1 MAENQK
7 DAVAPVAT
15 SQAKTQYA
23 TCVLKSVDED
33 VFVNTNGKEYKKV
46 TLTTSTGKSA
56 RGVMYGK
63 VWDAVTVG
71 AEVRVA
77 LEQVGEDIIPSVVGT
92 PLMQL
97 TMADFGIAPDMEDGI

>member
-7 DAVAPVAT
+7 DVVAPVAA
-15 SQAKTQYA
+15 SQVKTQYA
-23 TCVLKSVDED
+23 TCILKSVDEETQ
-33 VFVNTNGKEYKKV
+33 VNTNGKEYKKV

-63 VWDAVTVG
+63 VWGSVTIG

-77 LEQVGEDIIPSVVGT
+77 LEQVGDDIIPSVVGT
-92 PLMQL
+92 PLVQL